1 MPAAYRRAAGRAAG
15 SPEAARSHC
24 ATMAMRMTT

>member
-1 MPAAYRRAAGRAAG
+1 MPAAYRRAAGLAAG